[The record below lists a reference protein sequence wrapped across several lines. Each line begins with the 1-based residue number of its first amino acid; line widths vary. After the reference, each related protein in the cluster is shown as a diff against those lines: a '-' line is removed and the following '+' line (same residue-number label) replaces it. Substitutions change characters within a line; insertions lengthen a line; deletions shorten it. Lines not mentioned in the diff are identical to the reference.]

1 MNGDYIRVMSD
12 GSECFVKDTEV
23 FLSLYTEKPD
33 VYVRPTIQQF
43 NYLIEN
49 GMGDFL
55 GKHIVGQYG
64 DNKDYFVEEH
74 KIRSIEKG
82 TEIWDL
88 EWCEI
93 GEFYF
98 LYDNQSLTLNRVG
111 TKIENL

>member
-1 MNGDYIRVMSD
+1 MNGDYIRIMSN

-23 FLSLYTEKPD
+23 FLSLYPEKPD

-43 NYLIEN
+43 NHLIEN

-64 DNKDYFVEEH
+64 DDKDYFVEEH
-74 KIRSIEKG
+74 KIRNIEKG

-88 EWCEI
+88 EWCGVE
-93 GEFYF
+93 EFYF
-98 LYDNQSLTLNRVG
+98 LSRLSQKTHSL
-111 TKIENL
+111 